1 MDRQVTYADL
11 KISRDSSSPEILSP
25 PSLPQDVCQG
35 PPWHRLALKLA
46 CTGVILLALT
56 VIGLSATVIFLRQK
70 SSIEKSSVDVQE
82 KRNETTERPSPV
94 KCPMHWHP
102 LQEKCLFFSH
112 DINTWHN
119 SLADCS
125 TQESSLLL
133 IQDQEELKL
142 IQNLIDTEALLYG
155 IGLNFTLPQKKWK
168 WINGSFL
175 NSNILQITGDAK
187 EDSCAYISQK
197 SFVSEDCNTEY
208 RWICQKCLKPLRN

>member
-56 VIGLSATVIFLRQK
+56 VIGLSA
-70 SSIEKSSVDVQE
+70 
-82 KRNETTERPSPV
+82 TERPSPV

>member
-11 KISRDSSSPEILSP
+11 KLSRDSSP

-35 PPWHRLALKLA
+35 PPWHRFALKLA
-46 CTGVILLALT
+46 CTGVILLAFT

-82 KRNETTERPSPV
+82 KRNETTERPIPV

-102 LQEKCLFFSH
+102 LQEKCLFFSR
-112 DINTWHN
+112 DINTWHDGT
-119 SLADCS
+119 ADCS

-142 IQNLIDTEALLYG
+142 IQNLIDTEAILYG

-197 SFVSEDCNTEY
+197 SFVSEDCNTDN
-208 RWICQKCLKPLRN
+208 RWICQKYLKPLGN

>member
-1 MDRQVTYADL
+1 MHFVFFNF
-11 KISRDSSSPEILSP
+11 S
-25 PSLPQDVCQG
+25 DVCQG
-35 PPWHRLALKLA
+35 PPWHRFALKLA

-102 LQEKCLFFSH
+102 LQEKCLFFSPA
-112 DINTWHN
+112 IKTWHN

-133 IQDQEELKL
+133 IQDQEEL
-142 IQNLIDTEALLYG
+142 
-155 IGLNFTLPQKKWK
+155 
-168 WINGSFL
+168 
-175 NSNILQITGDAK
+175 IT
-187 EDSCAYISQK
+187 
-197 SFVSEDCNTEY
+197 NH
-208 RWICQKCLKPLRN
+208 W